1 MNMVAVAPA
10 EVMARVEARSRLD
23 PTFVGVLAFL
33 VDIPS
38 SAAGEFAPLAVRELN
53 RQRRADALENFRDG
67 ALATFEVQ
75 QLLSLGTPQAVHRLR
90 SRGRLIGQQ
99 IGNATWFPAWQFSD
113 GRIRSDLPEI
123 IQTLHRFTADSI
135 AADRVMRLKRD
146 ELGGRSI
153 AEALDRKRIAA
164 TARAILADLGS

>member
-1 MNMVAVAPA
+1 MGAAAVALAQRAQARAAREPA
-10 EVMARVEARSRLD
+10 FAAVLEAILD
-23 PTFVGVLAFL
+23 APTT
-33 VDIPS
+33 
-38 SAAGEFAPLAVRELN
+38 AAGELTRVAARNVNDGRRQQSLADF
-53 RQRRADALENFRDG
+53 RAG
-67 ALATFEVQ
+67 ALSTAEVQ
-75 QLLSLGTPQAVHRLR
+75 HRLGRSSAQSVHVLR
-90 SRGRLIGQQ
+90 SRKQLLGRTL
-99 IGNATWFPAWQFSD
+99 GNATWFPAWQFSD

-135 AADRVMRLKRD
+135 AADRVMRLRRD